1 MPRSKPQPL
10 VAPAPAAR
18 RPAKP
23 APDAAPLPT
32 DVPASPVD
40 PSNLALMAQAHR
52 DLAAGQV
59 DTDMHNKPGLD
70 AQRRAQLVPGP
81 GGQPPGLAGDAAAPM
96 AALQRRA
103 AAGPAI
109 NPAINP
115 VIDPPVNPPID
126 PPVSPPIDPPVSP
139 QIDPPVSP
147 PIDPPVSPQIDPPAK
162 TLAQP
167 RGLQAGSGK
176 LSTTASAPVAT
187 ASKPGTWSARSGRD
201 SR

>member
-109 NPAINP
+109 NP

-139 QIDPPVSP
+139 Q
-147 PIDPPVSPQIDPPAK
+147 IDPPVSPQIDPPAK

-187 ASKPGTWSARSGRD
+187 ASKPSTWSARSGRD

>member
-109 NPAINP
+109 NP